1 MNIMNILFGIIT
13 LTVIIGL
20 SYIISEDKKA
30 IKWRTVIAGLLG
42 QFVLIFFVIKV
53 PIGQK
58 ILEALAIG
66 VNNIIQMGM
75 EGVTFV
81 FGELTSGPM
90 IFAISVLSLIVFTSA
105 LISVLYFLKVI
116 PFFVKIIGTAV
127 AKYMGTGKVETFSTV
142 GNAFLSGTEA
152 PLLIKP
158 YISKLTKSE
167 LFAVMCGGFKTNG
180 ALIKDSKFET
190 HISGAILAGY
200 SMMGVD
206 MKYLLIAVFTVPFSC
221 LMISKLFIP
230 ETEESQ
236 VADGE
241 IVESEHD
248 NIFSAI
254 GEGATVGK
262 DLAISVGAMLIAFVG
277 LVAVI
282 NGILSMFGTNLNELL
297 GLILSPIGY
306 LLHIPNH
313 EIQAF
318 SSLIGIKT
326 AVNEFSAY
334 SSMMEIANTLSP
346 RTVVILSVILCNF
359 ANFSVIGIQI
369 GGFSIIAPERK
380 DEVAK
385 MGLKALLVGL
395 FATLTTGAI
404 VGMFF

>member
-1 MNIMNILFGIIT
+1 MNMMNIIFGIIT
-13 LTVIIGL
+13 IAVIIGL
-20 SYIISEDKKA
+20 SCIISEDKKA
-30 IKWRTVIAGLLG
+30 IKWRTVGAGLLG
-42 QFVLIFFVIKV
+42 QLVLIFFVIKV

-58 ILEALAIG
+58 LLEVLALG
-66 VNNIIQMGM
+66 VNNVIQMGM

-81 FGELTSGPM
+81 FGDLTSGPM

-116 PFFVKIIGTAV
+116 PFFVRVIGTAI
-127 AKYMGTGKVETFSTV
+127 AKFMGTGRVETFSTV

-158 YISKLTKSE
+158 YINKLTKSE
-167 LFAVMCGGFKTNG
+167 LFAVMCGGFG
-180 ALIKDSKFET
+180 SA
-190 HISGAILAGY
+190 SGAILAGY
-200 SMMGVD
+200 SMMGID

-221 LMISKLFIP
+221 LMISKIFIP

-236 VADGE
+236 VADGV

-248 NIFSAI
+248 NIFAAI
-254 GEGATVGK
+254 GEGATTGK
-262 DLAISVGAMLIAFVG
+262 DLAISVGAMLIAFMG

-282 NGILSMFGTNLNELL
+282 NGILGIFGTNLNNIL
-297 GLILSPIGY
+297 GTLLSPIGY
-306 LLHIPNH
+306 LLNIPHNEVH
-313 EIQAF
+313 TF
-318 SSLIGIKT
+318 SSLLGIKT
-326 AVNEFSAY
+326 AINEFSAY
-334 SSMMEIANTLSP
+334 SAMTEVMPILST
-346 RTVVILSVILCNF
+346 RTTIILSVILCNF

-369 GGFSIIAPERK
+369 GGFSILAPERK
-380 DEVAK
+380 NEVAK

>member
-1 MNIMNILFGIIT
+1 MNMMNIIFGIIT
-13 LTVIIGL
+13 IAVIIGL
-20 SYIISEDKKA
+20 SCIISEDKKA
-30 IKWRTVIAGLLG
+30 IKWRTVGAGLLG
-42 QFVLIFFVIKV
+42 QLVLIFFVIKV

-58 ILEALAIG
+58 LLEVLALG
-66 VNNIIQMGM
+66 VNNVIQMGM

-81 FGELTSGPM
+81 FGDLTFGPM

-116 PFFVKIIGTAV
+116 PFFVRVIGTAI
-127 AKYMGTGKVETFSTV
+127 AKFMGTGRVETFSTV

-158 YISKLTKSE
+158 YINKLTKSE
-167 LFAVMCGGFKTNG
+167 LFAVMCGGFG
-180 ALIKDSKFET
+180 SA
-190 HISGAILAGY
+190 SGAILAGY
-200 SMMGVD
+200 SMMGID

-221 LMISKLFIP
+221 LMISKIFIP

-236 VADGE
+236 VADGV

-248 NIFSAI
+248 NIFAAI
-254 GEGATVGK
+254 GEGATTGK
-262 DLAISVGAMLIAFVG
+262 DLAISVGAMLIAFIG

-282 NGILSMFGTNLNELL
+282 NGILGIFGTNLNNIL
-297 GLILSPIGY
+297 GTLLSPIGY
-306 LLHIPNH
+306 LLNIPHNEVH
-313 EIQAF
+313 TF
-318 SSLIGIKT
+318 SSLLGIKT
-326 AVNEFSAY
+326 AINEFSAY
-334 SSMMEIANTLSP
+334 SAMTEVMPILST
-346 RTVVILSVILCNF
+346 RTTIILSVILCNF

-369 GGFSIIAPERK
+369 GGFSILAPERK
-380 DEVAK
+380 NEVAK

>member
-1 MNIMNILFGIIT
+1 MNMMNIIFGIIT
-13 LTVIIGL
+13 IAVIIGL
-20 SYIISEDKKA
+20 SCIISEDKKA
-30 IKWRTVIAGLLG
+30 IKWRTVGAGLLG
-42 QFVLIFFVIKV
+42 QLVLIFFVIKV

-58 ILEALAIG
+58 LLEVLALG

-81 FGELTSGPM
+81 FGDLTSGPM

-116 PFFVKIIGTAV
+116 PFFVRVIGTAI
-127 AKYMGTGKVETFSTV
+127 AKFMGTGRVETFSTV

-158 YISKLTKSE
+158 YINKLTKSE
-167 LFAVMCGGFKTNG
+167 LFAVMCGGFG
-180 ALIKDSKFET
+180 SA
-190 HISGAILAGY
+190 SGAILAGY
-200 SMMGVD
+200 SMMGID

-221 LMISKLFIP
+221 LMISKIFIP

-236 VADGE
+236 VADGV

-248 NIFSAI
+248 NIFAAI
-254 GEGATVGK
+254 GEGATTGK
-262 DLAISVGAMLIAFVG
+262 DLAISVGAMLIAFIG

-282 NGILSMFGTNLNELL
+282 NGILGIFGTNLNNIL
-297 GLILSPIGY
+297 GTLLSPIGY
-306 LLHIPNH
+306 LLNIPHNEVH
-313 EIQAF
+313 TF
-318 SSLIGIKT
+318 SSLLGIKT
-326 AVNEFSAY
+326 AINEFSAY
-334 SSMMEIANTLSP
+334 STMTEVMPILST
-346 RTVVILSVILCNF
+346 RTTIILSVILCNF

-369 GGFSIIAPERK
+369 GGFSILAPERK
-380 DEVAK
+380 NEVAK

>member
-1 MNIMNILFGIIT
+1 MNMMNIIFGVIT
-13 LTVIIGL
+13 IAVIIGL
-20 SYIISEDKKA
+20 SYVISEDKKA
-30 IKWRTVIAGLLG
+30 IKWRTVIAGLTG
-42 QFVLIFFVIKV
+42 QLVLIFFVIKV

-58 ILEALAIG
+58 ILEALALG

-81 FGELTSGPM
+81 FGNLTSGPM

-116 PFFVKIIGTAV
+116 PFFVRIVGTAI
-127 AKYMGTGKVETFSTV
+127 AKFMGTGRVETFSTV

-167 LFAVMCGGFKTNG
+167 LFAVMCGGFG
-180 ALIKDSKFET
+180 SA
-190 HISGAILAGY
+190 SGAILAGY
-200 SMMGVD
+200 SMMGID

-221 LMISKLFIP
+221 LMISKIFIP

-236 VADGE
+236 VADGI
-241 IVESEHD
+241 IVESEHN

-254 GEGATVGK
+254 GEGATTGK
-262 DLAISVGAMLIAFVG
+262 DLAISVGAMLIAFMG

-282 NGILSMFGTNLNELL
+282 NSILNLFGTNLNELL
-297 GLILSPIGY
+297 GVILSPIGY
-306 LLHIPNH
+306 LLNIPSN
-313 EIQAF
+313 EIQTF

-326 AVNEFSAY
+326 AVNEFTAY
-334 SSMMEIANTLSP
+334 SSMIEVVHTLSP
-346 RTVVILSVILCNF
+346 RTIVILSVILCNF

-369 GGFSIIAPERK
+369 GGFSIFAPERK

>member
-167 LFAVMCGGFKTNG
+167 LFAVMCGGFG
-180 ALIKDSKFET
+180 SA
-190 HISGAILAGY
+190 SGAILAGY

-230 ETEESQ
+230 ETEKSQ